1 MIEFRKA
8 GVKENIEHGIEQV
21 SRSLAHVEPAA
32 TLILREFGKEF
43 RERIDVGLMA
53 GDEVSV
59 GEDDIEF
66 TGESGAMV
74 GIEEWYMH
82 REKKASVI
90 LDYFRLIGRRDQ
102 LFDGEGV
109 DGEAFLEIGNILVVG
124 ILEVNPGDL
133 MEFHLMHGV
142 FLCFRFG
149 MGDGPLHSA
158 VYQNRFDGGRE
169 MSYSVSVC

>member
-43 RERIDVGLMA
+43 RERIDVVLMA

-66 TGESGAMV
+66 TGESGPV
-74 GIEEWYMH
+74 IGIEEGYVDG
-82 REKKASVI
+82 EKKTPIV
-90 LDYFRLIGRRDQ
+90 LDDFWLIGRRDE
-102 LFDGEGV
+102 LFDGERV
-109 DGEAFLEIGNILVVG
+109 DGKAFLEIGNIFVVR
-124 ILEVNPGDL
+124 ILEVDPGDL

-142 FLCFRFG
+142 FFVFSFR
-149 MGDGPLHSA
+149 DGRWPASLRSISES
-158 VYQNRFDGGRE
+158 F
-169 MSYSVSVC
+169 